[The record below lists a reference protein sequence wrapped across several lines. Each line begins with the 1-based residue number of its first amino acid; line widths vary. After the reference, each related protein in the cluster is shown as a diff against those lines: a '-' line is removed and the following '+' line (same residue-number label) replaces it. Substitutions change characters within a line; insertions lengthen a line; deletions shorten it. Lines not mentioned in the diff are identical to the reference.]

1 MYRPHDNGV
10 PEHTLEALNNYFKF
24 GWEPGSFLMSV
35 LCNDLYGAASR
46 ADHMNKPALAYI
58 AQYIVNE
65 APLGSWGTPDAVKD
79 WVNKGY
85 YFQRYEKQRLVDIL
99 KA

>member
-35 LCNDLYGAASR
+35 LCGDLYGAAGR
-46 ADHMNKPALAYI
+46 ADHMNTPSLAYI
-58 AQYIVNE
+58 AKYIMNE
-65 APLGSWGTPDAVKD
+65 APYGSWGSVEAVRD
-79 WVNKGY
+79 WVNKGH
-85 YFQRYEKQRLVDIL
+85 YFQVYEKQRLVDIL